1 MHFLYRHVL
10 DLPTV
15 HCVFVNLQQTRVFDG
30 CSLPMKKSIISLLL
44 LQTNSPK
51 TKVFGSFPWR
61 QGKKIP
67 NSSGSDY
74 CTPWEILGKFVSPT
88 KAYFD

>member
-15 HCVFVNLQQTRVFDG
+15 HCVFVNLQQISVFDG
-30 CSLPMKKSIISLLL
+30 CSPPVKKSIISLLL

-61 QGKKIP
+61 QGKKIL

-74 CTPWEILGKFVSPT
+74 CTPWEILCKFVSPT